1 VQVLCLQH
9 KGEGS
14 EVLHLKN
21 LGCTKI
27 VQREQLVVPWIRKG
41 TDPYVLA
48 KSAESHDSKGLPE
61 PEEHARVRKSL
72 ILKGRKKHTRAFIG
86 KRTPKPVKGK
96 RVEFRLMEKWTSEFR
111 PGPVYVTDNNYSM
124 G

>member
-1 VQVLCLQH
+1 M
-9 KGEGS
+9 
-14 EVLHLKN
+14 
-21 LGCTKI
+21 
-27 VQREQLVVPWIRKG
+27 PWTGKG

-61 PEEHARVRKSL
+61 RCSAEEGAKVRKSP
-72 ILKGRKKHTRAFIG
+72 ILKGRKKHTRALIG

-111 PGPVYVTDNNYSM
+111 PHRQAKDPHLLLIISIAWDNRKSNEKRILTQFP
-124 G
+124 GAR